1 MWWDDKTM
9 FCPVNLS
16 CKQKQSGVI
25 RLIENGSFES
35 VLLINHSERLP
46 KSGVTGL
53 NKSDESF
60 SEWAHW
66 ISLSGYWINISV
78 IKLHICYH
86 YIQRYPSWNGASW
99 GIMKINSL

>member
-1 MWWDDKTM
+1 M

-60 SEWAHW
+60 SE
-66 ISLSGYWINISV
+66 
-78 IKLHICYH
+78 
-86 YIQRYPSWNGASW
+86 
-99 GIMKINSL
+99 